1 MTDSEL
7 DILMDKLGHC
17 RSFLPPEIL
26 SRTNM
31 GLGAVLCHLSEAGAP
46 VAAKDLA
53 ALTKVSTAR
62 MTILLKKLDSRGL
75 ILSEKDP
82 QDRRKVLV
90 SLSPEGMRLCGEI
103 HEGSVKTLRALV
115 DHFGYERFSTFLDTA
130 SEIRDWLTQACP
142 MAKDAPAQDPD
153 TPEGGEHDC

>member
-1 MTDSEL
+1 MT
-7 DILMDKLGHC
+7 
-17 RSFLPPEIL
+17 
-26 SRTNM
+26 
-31 GLGAVLCHLSEAGAP
+31 
-46 VAAKDLA
+46 
-53 ALTKVSTAR
+53 TAR
-62 MTILLKKLDSRGL
+62 IRTPTVPYIHSRYSLRKFL

-82 QDRRKVLV
+82 LDRRKVLV
-90 SLSPEGMRLCGEI
+90 SLSPEGTRLCGEI

-142 MAKDAPAQDPD
+142 MAKDVPAQDPD